1 VSTGA
6 LGRELRFEYTALAL
20 NREQDAACTYA
31 LRWSHTLLH
40 WLSLAC
46 NSMSLPLTPS
56 TSTSTEWKPDLFA
69 QKFVPAALH
78 NINSA
83 HALYTVHCPSPAYV
97 DFEEYAQSFLAKPFY
112 HACASSRF
120 LSSIRDPRY
129 AMDTPT
135 LGPQIPSQE
144 MHIRNYAVRFRNLL
158 IEERKSLVLDFE
170 QYNLFEINLQPLELD
185 VYRIDVPGLREDNT
199 PAIFVGDCLSVRT
212 IRASV
217 SVYGTVKYFD
227 GTEYIAYISAIDR
240 FNVSPLASQEILTA
254 GIHYR
259 QVAVTEN

>member
-1 VSTGA
+1 
-6 LGRELRFEYTALAL
+6 
-20 NREQDAACTYA
+20 
-31 LRWSHTLLH
+31 
-40 WLSLAC
+40 
-46 NSMSLPLTPS
+46 
-56 TSTSTEWKPDLFA
+56 
-69 QKFVPAALH
+69 
-78 NINSA
+78 
-83 HALYTVHCPSPAYV
+83 
-97 DFEEYAQSFLAKPFY
+97 
-112 HACASSRF
+112 
-120 LSSIRDPRY
+120 
-129 AMDTPT
+129 MDTPT